1 MGVVASQRRKSPKKL
16 QRERRIGGSL
26 DVDDLSRVVCYVD
39 LWRMRAG
46 SCGTPESENLR
57 ENNVLFVSE
66 ISSSNS

>member
-39 LWRMRAG
+39 LNVEDACRKLRNAG
-46 SCGTPESENLR
+46 IGKSPR
-57 ENNVLFVSE
+57 EQCIVCF
-66 ISSSNS
+66 